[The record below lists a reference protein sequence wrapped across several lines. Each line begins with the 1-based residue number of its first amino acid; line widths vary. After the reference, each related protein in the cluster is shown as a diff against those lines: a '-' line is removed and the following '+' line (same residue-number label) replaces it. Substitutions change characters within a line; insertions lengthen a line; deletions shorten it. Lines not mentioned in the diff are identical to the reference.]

1 MSRWVALVGCFGFRN
16 VGDDA
21 ILEVWLHDL
30 TTYLEDVAVVVLGGD
45 DAYLRERFPGVAF
58 IHWRDWPKTVE
69 AIASADLLVVAGG
82 GLFHDYWAMEP
93 EAFLKAPAWVG
104 PMYYLSLIGLAKLF
118 ERPCVVTGVGIGP
131 LRTETGRAY
140 VREVLSW
147 ADAITV
153 RDTGSREVLRSAGF
167 PEPERVAVTADPVFR
182 LPVAPAGKHP
192 GLDEALTPPVTRP
205 LIGVAVRNWP
215 GYPPAD
221 QWLPELAQA
230 LQGVARRTGGTVLF
244 LPLQAYPVHPP
255 TDDVEAAR
263 AVGRL
268 MRDARDVR
276 VIERYLPPRQADA
289 LVGACD
295 VLVAMRLHAAVL
307 ALRHGVPC
315 ISLAYDPK
323 VRHLMV
329 DADLDEFCFGLGDL
343 RRDVLEQTIL
353 KVLERPEAF
362 RRRADAYRQ
371 TAVQRTALH
380 LEMVRSALQG
390 DLPVRH
396 PLSPV
401 WARWVRQYLTRPV
414 HPESPPTSEAS
425 DAAAVERARIQAEL
439 DRFRE
444 ELCRW
449 ASIQQTRGFRLLSMY
464 WRMTDRIRYYG
475 RRLVSR
481 LRWQTAPAPVP
492 SVAEATPVPS
502 TPETPA
508 GLAELTPR
516 SPDPADP
523 RSRSTRKVYIMA
535 YSPFDPTGQTVYLG
549 GAERYL
555 VELTALIREM
565 GYEVEIYQSAQ
576 GDWFRYFYDI
586 PVYGLDTGG
595 QTGALNVTINE
606 VLHRRVEPPDL
617 TIYLDF
623 SLAAP
628 ACFRPSIGISHGV
641 FWDDPRFQ
649 GSTSQI
655 MENISKIMNCI
666 RNLDCLVSVDTPT
679 IQWVRTVAYPLA
691 DRIVY
696 IPNFVDPDVFRPRPP
711 DWPKDDAS
719 VVILYPRRL
728 YPPRGFDLLA
738 AIVPRIL
745 AKYPHVAVSFV
756 GQAHTPQE
764 RQTVEA
770 LAEAHPGRVRWQ
782 VLPFERMPEAYW
794 AADITVLPTRFA
806 EGTSL
811 ACLEA
816 MACGNAVIA
825 TPVGGLTDLILDGY
839 NGLLVTPRADALQAA
854 LERLIEDPDLRAR
867 LGARARETATAF
879 SVDRWRQAWRHVLCR
894 FLPA

>member
-30 TTYLEDVAVVVLGGD
+30 TTYLEDVAIVVLGGD
-45 DAYLRERFPGVAF
+45 DAYLRERFPDVTF
-58 IHWRDWPKTVE
+58 VHWRDWSGTVE
-69 AIASADLLVVAGG
+69 AVASADLLVIAGG

-93 EAFLKAPAWVG
+93 ETFLKAPAWVG

-131 LRTETGRAY
+131 LRTETGRTY
-140 VREVLSW
+140 VREILSW
-147 ADAITV
+147 ADVITV

-182 LPVAPAGKHP
+182 LPAVPTGNHP
-192 GLDEALTPPVTRP
+192 GLNEALTPPVTRP

-221 QWLPELAQA
+221 QWLPDLAQA
-230 LQGVARRTGGTVLF
+230 LQGVVRRTGGTALF

-255 TDDVEAAR
+255 TDDGEAAR
-263 AVGRL
+263 AVVRL
-268 MRDARDVR
+268 MRETPNVR
-276 VIERYLPPRQADA
+276 VVDRYLPPRQADA

-295 VLVAMRLHAAVL
+295 GFIAMRLHGIIL

-315 ISLAYDPK
+315 VGLAYDPK
-323 VRHLMV
+323 VRHLMA
-329 DADLDEFCFGLGDL
+329 DASLDDFCFDL
-343 RRDVLEQTIL
+343 SAVRRDVLERTIL
-353 KVLERPEAF
+353 ELLERPEAF

-371 TAVQRTALH
+371 RAIERTAVH
-380 LEMVRSALQG
+380 LEAVQDALQG
-390 DLPVRH
+390 TLPIRR
-396 PLSPV
+396 PLSPI
-401 WARWVRQYLTRPV
+401 WARWARPYLT
-414 HPESPPTSEAS
+414 HPAHLKSPPTSEAS
-425 DAAAVERARIQAEL
+425 GAPAVEQARLQAEL

-444 ELCRW
+444 EARRW
-449 ASIQQTRGFRLLSMY
+449 ASIRQTRGFRLLSTY
-464 WRMTDRIRYYG
+464 WRMTDRIRHCG
-475 RRLVSR
+475 RRLVSPFR
-481 LRWQTAPAPVP
+481 RRTAPAPP
-492 SVAEATPVPS
+492 IAEAGPGPADREVPTGIAVPS
-502 TPETPA
+502 TRSSSSV
-508 GLAELTPR
+508 GPR
-516 SPDPADP
+516 PV
-523 RSRSTRKVYIMA
+523 RKVYIMG
-535 YSPFDPTGQTVYLG
+535 YSPFEPTGQTVYFG

-555 VELTALIREM
+555 VELTALIRAM

-816 MACGNAVIA
+816 MACGNAVVA

>member
-1 MSRWVALVGCFGFRN
+1 MSRRVALAGCFGFRN
-16 VGDDA
+16 TGDDA
-21 ILEVWLHDL
+21 ILEAWLHDL
-30 TTYLEDVAVVVLGGD
+30 TTYLEDISVVVLGGD
-45 DAYLRERFPGVAF
+45 DAYLRESFPEVAF
-58 IHWRDWPKTVE
+58 VPWRDWPGTVQAVE
-69 AIASADLLVVAGG
+69 AADLLVVAGG

-93 EAFLKAPAWVG
+93 GTFLKAPAWVG

-147 ADAITV
+147 ADAVTV
-153 RDTGSREVLRSAGF
+153 RDTGSREVLQSAGF
-167 PEPERVAVTADPVFR
+167 PEPDRVAVTADPVFR
-182 LPVAPAGKHP
+182 LPVVPARKHP

-205 LIGVAVRNWP
+205 LVGVAVRNWP
-215 GYPPAD
+215 GYPPPD

-230 LQGVARRTGGTVLF
+230 LQGVVRRTGGTVLF
-244 LPLQAYPVHPP
+244 LPFQAYPVHPP

-263 AVGRL
+263 AVSRL
-268 MRDARDVR
+268 MGEARNVR
-276 VIERYLPPRQADA
+276 IVERYLPPRQADA

-329 DADLDEFCFGLGDL
+329 DAGLDEFCFDLGDL
-343 RRDVLEQTIL
+343 RRDVLEPAIL
-353 KVLERPEAF
+353 NVLDRPEAF
-362 RRRADAYRQ
+362 RRHAGAYRQ

-380 LEMVRSALQG
+380 LEMVRNALQG
-390 DLPVRH
+390 DLLVRR

-401 WARWVRQYLTRPV
+401 WAHWARPYLTHPAR
-414 HPESPPTSEAS
+414 PESPPTSEAD
-425 DAAAVERARIQAEL
+425 DAAAVERARIRAEL

-444 ELCRW
+444 EARRW
-449 ASIQQTRGFRLLSMY
+449 ASIQRTRGFRLLSMY

-475 RRLVSR
+475 QRLVSR
-481 LRWQTAPAPVP
+481 LRRQTAPAPVSP
-492 SVAEATPVPS
+492 VTEATPIPS
-502 TPETPA
+502 TPAAPA
-508 GLAELTPR
+508 GRAEPT
-516 SPDPADP
+516 PDPAGP
-523 RSRSTRKVYIMA
+523 RSRSTRKVYLIA

-555 VELTALIREM
+555 IELTALIRET

-595 QTGALNVTINE
+595 QTGALNETINE

-617 TIYLDF
+617 TVYLDF

-649 GSTSQI
+649 GSTAQI
-655 MENISKIMNCI
+655 LENIEKITSCI
-666 RNLDCLVSVDTPT
+666 RNLDCLVSVDTNT
-679 IQWVRTVAYPLA
+679 IQWVRTVAYPLTEK
-691 DRIVY
+691 IVY
-696 IPNFVDPDVFRPRPP
+696 IPNFVDPEVFRPRPP
-711 DWPKDDAS
+711 DWPKDDDT
-719 VVILYPRRL
+719 VVVLHPRRL
-728 YPPRGFDLLA
+728 YPPRGFDLLEA
-738 AIVPRIL
+738 VVPRL
-745 AKYPHVAVSFV
+745 AARYPHIVFAFV
-756 GQAHTPQE
+756 GQAHTERE
-764 RQTVEA
+764 RQAVEA
-770 LAEAHPGRVRWQ
+770 LAEAYPGRVRWR

-794 AADITVLPTRFA
+794 DADITVLPTRFA

-816 MACGNAVIA
+816 MACGNAVVA

-839 NGLLVTPRADALQAA
+839 NGLLVAPQVAALETA
-854 LERLIEDPDLRAR
+854 LERLVEEPDLRTR
-867 LGARARETATAF
+867 LGIRARETATVF
-879 SVDRWRQAWRHVLCR
+879 SIDRWRQAWRHVLRR
-894 FLPA
+894 FLST